1 MFPHACAA
9 ADAAA
14 QESILTQPHRKEG
27 IPITRQ
33 RRQTVVAVL
42 AALTLLAGAPALAL
56 AAEGGGS
63 NNSTAEGSAN
73 TEVNGSNIKATN
85 VGASVENSDNSKAKG
100 DGEQIIDNNG
110 TPISGKIKASNVGA
124 LVQNSDNSVA
134 VGYASQVINNCGAEK
149 SGAPLIAENY
159 GAAAIEGANNVAI
172 GVNAQTVSGKELK
185 AVGYGAV
192 AGYGDYNVAIGN
204 HAWAGGS
211 SAEGGPRS
219 NENTAIGSD
228 AQASGGNS
236 VAIGAGSIANEP
248 NTVSVGAYNAERR
261 VTNMA
266 PGVYSTDAVNMSQ
279 LWGTQNKINR
289 LGATAMAMTGLAPM
303 AYNKD
308 EPTQYSAAVGTYGGQ
323 QGFAFGVYHYTKDT
337 IMYNAA
343 IGWSNGGWE
352 KAGRVG
358 VTWLGGGHKKAEPD
372 TTLYVSNV
380 PGDQTATSGTA
391 PAANGG
397 SAPGGIVDRVNG
409 ILQEN
414 AQ

>member
-1 MFPHACAA
+1 M
-9 ADAAA
+9 
-14 QESILTQPHRKEG
+14 
-27 IPITRQ
+27 
-33 RRQTVVAVL
+33 L

-63 NNSTAEGSAN
+63 NNSTAEGGSD
-73 TEVNGSNIKATN
+73 TDVNGSGVNAVN
-85 VGASVENSDNSKAKG
+85 Y
-100 DGEQIIDNNG
+100 
-110 TPISGKIKASNVGA
+110 GA
-124 LVQNSDNSVA
+124 LVQGSDNSVA
-134 VGYASQVINNCGAEK
+134 VGYGSQKINTGGTTGAN
-149 SGAPLIAENY
+149 AQVIAENY
-159 GAAAIEGANNVAI
+159 GAAAIEGASNVAI
-172 GVNAQTVSGKELK
+172 GVNAQTVSGNGLK

-204 HAWAGGS
+204 RAWAGGS

-219 NENTAIGSD
+219 SENTAIGSD
-228 AQASGGNS
+228 AVAYGGSS

-248 NTVSVGAYNAERR
+248 NTVSVGAPGAERR
-261 VTNMA
+261 VTNVA
-266 PGVYSTDAVNMSQ
+266 PGIYSTDAVNMSQ
-279 LWGTQNKINR
+279 LWGTQTKINR

-358 VTWLGGGHKKAEPD
+358 VTWLGGGHKKTEPD
-372 TTLYVSNV
+372 TTLYISNV
-380 PGDQTATSGTA
+380 PGDQTATNGTA
-391 PAANGG
+391 PAANG
-397 SAPGGIVDRVNG
+397 STASGGIVDRVNE